1 MTADQ
6 SVDVLVVGGG
16 INGTGIARDAAGRGL
31 SVLLVEKNDL
41 GGATS
46 SASSKL
52 IHGGLRYLERFEFRL
67 VAEAL
72 REREVLLNTAPHLV
86 RPLRFVMP
94 HVPELRPAWMIRA
107 GLWLYDMLARRQT
120 LPGSVAVDLSKVPY
134 NNGLQPSLHK
144 GFIYSDCWVD
154 DARLVI
160 ATARSAQAHGARICP
175 RTACTALSRA
185 GAQWRAVLQTAGG
198 AAQEIQ
204 ARFVINATGPW
215 AKSFLGGIARLDV
228 PFRLRLVQGSHIIVP
243 KLYEGQHAFILQND
257 DRRVIFAYPYQ
268 DHYTLIGTT
277 DVEWSGTADDCAA
290 STDEVRYLCRAVNR
304 YFQRAVTEQDVLYR
318 YAGIRPLFDDG
329 SNNPSQVTRDYA
341 LRITG
346 APGEAAL
353 LSVFGGKIT
362 TYRAL
367 AEQAVDAL
375 RPWFPGLGSHWTRT
389 QALDGGD
396 LGGGGLPGLQQQA
409 ARDYPWLPRP
419 LLRDLM
425 QRHGANMYA
434 LLAGAGS
441 MAGMGTDFGAGLHAR
456 EVDYFVEHE
465 WAMTGEDVLWRR
477 TKCGLQLTS
486 IQQQAVIAY
495 LATRAS

>member
-1 MTADQ
+1 
-6 SVDVLVVGGG
+6 
-16 INGTGIARDAAGRGL
+16 
-31 SVLLVEKNDL
+31 
-41 GGATS
+41 
-46 SASSKL
+46 
-52 IHGGLRYLERFEFRL
+52 
-67 VAEAL
+67 
-72 REREVLLNTAPHLV
+72 
-86 RPLRFVMP
+86 
-94 HVPELRPAWMIRA
+94 
-107 GLWLYDMLARRQT
+107 
-120 LPGSVAVDLSKVPY
+120 
-134 NNGLQPSLHK
+134 
-144 GFIYSDCWVD
+144 SDCRVD

-160 ATARSAQAHGARICP
+160 ATARSAQARGARICP
-175 RTACTALSRA
+175 RTACIALSRD
-185 GAQWRAVLQTAGG
+185 GAQWRAVLQTANG
-198 AAQEIQ
+198 AVEEIRT
-204 ARFVINATGPW
+204 RFVINATGPW
-215 AKSFLGGIARLDV
+215 AKSFLDRIAGLDV

-243 KLYEGQHAFILQND
+243 KLYEGEHAFILQND

-268 DHYTLIGTT
+268 DDYTLIGTT

-290 STDEVRYLCRAVNR
+290 SPDEVRYLCRAVNR
-304 YFQRAVTEQDVLYR
+304 YFQHAVTEQDVIYR

-341 LRITG
+341 LRIIG

-362 TYRAL
+362 TCRAL

-375 RPWFPGLGSHWTRT
+375 RPWFPGLGPHWTRAH
-389 QALDGGD
+389 ALDGGD
-396 LGGGGLPGLQQQA
+396 LGRGGLPGLQQQA
-409 ARDYPWLPRP
+409 ERDYPWLPQT

-425 QRHGANMYA
+425 LRHGANMHA

-495 LATRAS
+495 VATRAS

>member
-1 MTADQ
+1 MIFPD
-6 SVDVLVVGGG
+6 SVDLLVVGGG
-16 INGTGIARDAAGRGL
+16 INGVGIALDAAGRGL

-52 IHGGLRYLERFEFRL
+52 IHGGLRYLEQFEFRL

-72 REREVLLNTAPHLV
+72 REREVLLHTAPHLV
-86 RPLRFVMP
+86 HPMRFVLP
-94 HVPELRPAWMIRA
+94 HVSQLRPAWMIRA
-107 GLWLYDMLARRQT
+107 GLFLYDLLARRQT
-120 LPGSVAVDLSKVPY
+120 LTGSAAIDLSKPPY
-134 NNGLQPSLHK
+134 NNGLKPALRN

-160 ATARSAQAHGARICP
+160 AVARVAQRRGVQIRP
-175 RTACTALSRA
+175 RTACTTLRRD
-185 GAQWRAVLQTAGG
+185 GRQWRATLQPVRG
-198 AAQEIQ
+198 AAEVIR
-204 ARFVINATGPW
+204 ARCVVNATGPW
-215 AKSFLGGIARLDV
+215 AKSFLNDIAALDM
-228 PFRLRLVQGSHIIVP
+228 PFDLRLVQGSHVILP
-243 KLYEGQHAFILQND
+243 RLYEGDHAFILQND

-268 DHYTLIGTT
+268 TDYTLVGTT
-277 DVEWSGTADDCAA
+277 DVELHGAPETCAA
-290 STDEVRYLCRAVNR
+290 SDAEVRYLCRAVNR
-304 YFQRAVTEQDVLYR
+304 YFQHAVTERDVVHR
-318 YAGIRPLFDDG
+318 YAGIRPLFNDG
-329 SNNPSQVTRDYA
+329 SNNPSEVTRDYV
-341 LRITG
+341 LRLAGVPDG
-346 APGEAAL
+346 AVL

-375 RPWFPGLGSHWTRT
+375 RPWFPELGAHWTRT
-389 QALDGGD
+389 CTLDGGD
-396 LGGGGLPGLQQQA
+396 LGAGGFSGLQQQVK
-409 ARDYPWLPRP
+409 RDYPWLPLP
-419 LLRDLM
+419 LLRDLAH
-425 QRHGANMYA
+425 RHGANLNA

-441 MAGMGTDFGAGLHAR
+441 MAGLGVDFGAGLHAR

-495 LATRAS
+495 VATRAS

>member
-1 MTADQ
+1 MTAGQ

-16 INGTGIARDAAGRGL
+16 INGAGIARDAAGRGL

-52 IHGGLRYLERFEFRL
+52 IHGGLRYLEQFEFRL

-72 REREVLLNTAPHLV
+72 REREVLLNSAPHLV

-120 LPGSVAVDLSKVPY
+120 LPGSAAIDLSIAPY
-134 NNGLQPSLHK
+134 NSGLQPFLHK

-160 ATARSAQAHGARICP
+160 ATARSARAHGARICT
-175 RTACTALSRA
+175 RTACTALGRD
-185 GAQWRAVLQTAGG
+185 GEQWRAVLQTAGG
-198 AAQEIQ
+198 AREEIR
-204 ARFVINATGPW
+204 ARFVINAAGPW
-215 AKSFLGGIARLDV
+215 AKNFLGGIAGLDV

-268 DHYTLIGTT
+268 DDYTLIGTT
-277 DVEWSGTADDCAA
+277 DVELKGDAEDCAA
-290 STDEVRYLCRAVNR
+290 SAEEVRYLCRAVNR
-304 YFQRAVTEQDVLYR
+304 YFQRAVSEQDVIHR

-367 AEQAVDAL
+367 AERAVDAL
-375 RPWFPGLGSHWTRT
+375 RPWFPGLGPSWTKT

-396 LGGGGLPGLQQQA
+396 LGAGGLTGLRQQA
-409 ARDYPWLPRP
+409 ERAYPWLSQT
-419 LLRDLM
+419 LLHTLT
-425 QRHGANMYA
+425 QRHGANVHA

-441 MAGMGTDFGAGLHAR
+441 MAGMGRDFGAGLHAR
-456 EVDYFVEHE
+456 EVDYFVEQE
-465 WAMTGEDVLWRR
+465 WALTGEDVLWRR
-477 TKCGLQLTS
+477 TKCGLQLTP

>member
-1 MTADQ
+1 MAEGQ

-16 INGTGIARDAAGRGL
+16 INGTSIARDAAGRGL
-31 SVLLVEKNDL
+31 SVLLVEKSDL

-52 IHGGLRYLERFEFRL
+52 IHGGLRYLEQFEFRL

-107 GLWLYDMLARRQT
+107 GLLLYDMLARRQT
-120 LPGSVAVDLSKVPY
+120 LPGSAAIDLSEAPY
-134 NNGLQPSLHK
+134 SSGLKPSLRK

-160 ATARSAQAHGARICP
+160 ATARSAQAHGARICT
-175 RTACTALSRA
+175 RTACTALSRD
-185 GAQWRAVLQTAGG
+185 GAQWRAMLQTAGG
-198 AAQEIQ
+198 ATEEIR

-215 AKSFLGGIARLDV
+215 AKSFLDRIAGLEV

-243 KLYEGQHAFILQND
+243 RLYEGEHAFILQND

-268 DHYTLIGTT
+268 DDYTLIGTT

-290 STDEVRYLCRAVNR
+290 SPDEVRYLCRAVNH
-304 YFQRAVTEQDVLYR
+304 YFQRTVTEQDVIYR

-346 APGEAAL
+346 TPGEAAL

-362 TYRAL
+362 TCRAL

-375 RPWFPGLGSHWTRT
+375 RPWFSDLGPHWTRT
-389 QALDGGD
+389 CALDGGD
-396 LGGGGLPGLQQQA
+396 LGAGGFSGLQQQA

-419 LLRDLM
+419 LLRVLT
-425 QRHGANMYA
+425 QRHGSNVHA

-441 MAGMGTDFGAGLHAR
+441 MAGMGRDFGAGLHAR
-456 EVDYFVEHE
+456 EVDYFVRHE

-495 LATRAS
+495 VESRAS

>member
-1 MTADQ
+1 MAAGQ

-52 IHGGLRYLERFEFRL
+52 IHGGLRYLEQFEFRL

-120 LPGSVAVDLSKVPY
+120 LPGSAAVDLSSAPY
-134 NNGLQPSLHK
+134 NSGLQPSLHK

-160 ATARSAQAHGARICP
+160 ATARSARAHGAQIRT
-175 RTACTALSRA
+175 RTACTALGRDS
-185 GAQWRAVLQTAGG
+185 GQWRAVLQTAGG
-198 AAQEIQ
+198 AVEEIR
-204 ARFVINATGPW
+204 ARFVINAAGPW
-215 AKSFLGGIARLDV
+215 AKNFLGGIAGLDV

-268 DHYTLIGTT
+268 DDYTLIGTT
-277 DVEWSGTADDCAA
+277 DVELKGDVEDCAA
-290 STDEVRYLCRAVNR
+290 SADEVRYLCRAVNR
-304 YFQRAVTEQDVLYR
+304 YFQRAVSEQDVIHR

-346 APGEAAL
+346 MPGEAAL

-375 RPWFPGLGSHWTRT
+375 RPWFPGLGPPWTKT
-389 QALDGGD
+389 HALDGGD
-396 LGGGGLPGLQQQA
+396 PGAGGFSGLQQQA
-409 ARDYPWLPRP
+409 ARDYPWLPRS
-419 LLRDLM
+419 LLRALT
-425 QRHGANMYA
+425 QRHGANVHA
-434 LLAGAGS
+434 LLAGADS
-441 MAGMGTDFGAGLHAR
+441 MAGMGMDFGAGLHAR
-456 EVDYFVEHE
+456 EVDYFVEYE
-465 WAMTGEDVLWRR
+465 WALTGEDVLWRR
-477 TKCGLQLTS
+477 TKCGLQLTP

>member
-52 IHGGLRYLERFEFRL
+52 IHGGLRYLEQFEFRL

-120 LPGSVAVDLSKVPY
+120 LPGSAAVDLSSAPY

-160 ATARSAQAHGARICP
+160 ATARSARAHGARIRT
-175 RTACTALSRA
+175 RTACIALGRDNE
-185 GAQWRAVLQTAGG
+185 QWRAVLQTAGG
-198 AAQEIQ
+198 TVEEIR
-204 ARFVINATGPW
+204 ARFVINAAGPW
-215 AKSFLGGIARLDV
+215 AKNFLGEIAGLDV

-268 DHYTLIGTT
+268 DDYTLIGTT
-277 DVEWSGTADDCAA
+277 DVELKGDVEDCAA
-290 STDEVRYLCRAVNR
+290 SADEVRYLCRAVNR
-304 YFQRAVTEQDVLYR
+304 YFQRAVSEQDVIHH

-346 APGEAAL
+346 MPGEAAL

-375 RPWFPGLGSHWTRT
+375 RPWFPGLGPPWTKT

-396 LGGGGLPGLQQQA
+396 PGAGGFSGLQQQA
-409 ARDYPWLPRP
+409 AHDYPWLPQS
-419 LLRDLM
+419 LLRALT
-425 QRHGANMYA
+425 QRHGANVHA
-434 LLAGAGS
+434 LLAGADS
-441 MAGMGTDFGAGLHAR
+441 MAGMGMDFGAGLHAR
-456 EVDYFVEHE
+456 EVDYFVEQE
-465 WAMTGEDVLWRR
+465 WALTGEDVLWRR

>member
-1 MTADQ
+1 MTANQ
-6 SVDVLVVGGG
+6 PVDVLVVGGG

-52 IHGGLRYLERFEFRL
+52 IHGGLRYLEQFEFRL

-107 GLWLYDMLARRQT
+107 GLILYDMLARRQT
-120 LPGSVAVDLSKVPY
+120 LPGSAAIDLSQPPY
-134 NNGLQPSLHK
+134 SNGLKPALRT

-160 ATARSAQAHGARICP
+160 ATARSAQARGARICP
-175 RTACTALSRA
+175 RTACTALRRD
-185 GAQWRAVLQTAGG
+185 GAQWRAVLQPAGK
-198 AAQEIQ
+198 AAEEIR

-215 AKSFLGGIARLDV
+215 AKSFLSGIAGLDL

-243 KLYEGQHAFILQND
+243 KLYEGEHAFILQNY

-268 DHYTLIGTT
+268 ENCTLIGTT
-277 DVEWSGTADDCAA
+277 DVELSGSVDDCAA
-290 STDEVRYLCRAVNR
+290 SADEVRYLCRAVNR
-304 YFQRAVTEQDVLYR
+304 YFQRAVTEQDVIYR

-346 APGEAAL
+346 AAGTAAL

-375 RPWFPGLGSHWTRT
+375 RPWFPDLGPHWTKT
-389 QALDGGD
+389 CALDGGD
-396 LGGGGLPGLQQQA
+396 LGAAGFPGLQQQT
-409 ARDYPWLPRP
+409 ARDYHWLPRP
-419 LLRDLM
+419 MLLALT
-425 QRHGANMYA
+425 QRHGANVHA
-434 LLAGAGS
+434 LLAGADS

-456 EVDYFVEHE
+456 EVDYFLEQE

-477 TKCGLQLTS
+477 SKCALQLTP

-495 LATRAS
+495 VAARAS